1 MSDSVVKS
9 WPPANADAV
18 IAERLAGKT
27 ARQIADEHHATE
39 DQVRQWL
46 IAHEV
51 RMPGNLGGS
60 REQKRRARNDPGR
73 DTLAAW
79 IESGLTRKEMAA
91 RLEVADKTLAVYLR
105 NHGLRT
111 DGREPNQ
118 PSRQQ
123 VRDAMAA
130 SDTREGAADRLGI
143 SLSTMDK
150 LCQLHGIKGKRA
162 GHAWK
167 GSKAG
172 KAKPS
177 PAFRRT
183 MTNETRAGIAEA
195 EAKQSGWSREVG
207 TDSAAL
213 IASAIASGRV
223 KICPPAFCA
232 PTAREPIAAE
242 DRLKLVEHRRRM
254 EAR

>member
-1 MSDSVVKS
+1 MPDSAVKS
-9 WPPANADAV
+9 WPPANSDAV

-27 ARQIADEHHATE
+27 ARQIADEYHATE

-46 IAHEV
+46 IAQEV

-60 REQKRRARNDPGR
+60 REQKRRAGNDPGR

-91 RLEVADKTLAVYLR
+91 RLEVTDKTLAVYLR

-150 LCQLHGIKGKRA
+150 LCQLHGIKGKPA

-167 GSKAG
+167 GG
-172 KAKPS
+172 KTKPS

-207 TDSAAL
+207 TDTAAL
-213 IASAIASGRV
+213 IASAIARGQV
-223 KICPPAFCA
+223 EICPPAFVA

-242 DRLKLVEHRRRM
+242 DRQKLVEHRRRM